1 VAGILARA
9 VFRVLGDR
17 ARDAGIEGT
26 RGGGVVVIQR
36 FGGALNLNVHF
47 HALVLDG
54 VFGDTSGRP
63 VFHRTGRLTT
73 LDVAEVLAAVEAL
86 IARRLRRLGLAAE
99 DEAGGE
105 PADLVG
111 DEASGLAAD
120 DAVPSGPCH
129 AQANGF
135 SLHAALVVPAGQ
147 RARLERVCRYALRPP
162 VATER
167 LARTADGQVWLR
179 LRAPW
184 RDGTTGFLFD
194 PVDFLGRLAV
204 LVPRPRVNLM
214 LYYGVLGARSAWR
227 ADVVGHAGVRP
238 RPPFAGSWSIWAC
251 RRTCRRHAPR
261 GRLRCRSMPTFRGL
275 GQRNRPSTSTAE
287 GETAGVAGGHRA
299 GGASRAGGHRSR
311 RPRPAVS
318 AGRRKAVVG

>member
-1 VAGILARA
+1 VSTVG
-9 VFRVLGDR
+9 F
-17 ARDAGIEGT
+17 
-26 RGGGVVVIQR
+26 
-36 FGGALNLNVHF
+36 
-47 HALVLDG
+47 LD
-54 VFGDTSGRP
+54 SQ
-63 VFHRTGRLTT
+63 
-73 LDVAEVLAAVEAL
+73 
-86 IARRLRRLGLAAE
+86 LGLAAE
-99 DEAGGE
+99 DESGGE

-111 DEASGLAAD
+111 DEASGLAALAAASVQGAVALGPRPGARVPRTGAGLEAD

-194 PVDFLGRLAV
+194 PMDFLGRLAV

-227 ADVVGHAGVRP
+227 ADVVGHAGVVRP